1 MLSRAT
7 IALLAAL
14 SPVSALRLASFAA
27 SRRASSITMGWSSP
41 NWNWGSAVGDAHDQA
56 MKVRSSLSTPEV
68 RIQFLQDNAA
78 GDVDMEDAKMA
89 LALKCQRARNV
100 GYDDRGKWEQLMES
114 MTACDFEGDDG
125 PEKLAA
131 ALAKATAKAKATA
144 TAGRRS
150 QGVAV

>member
-1 MLSRAT
+1 
-7 IALLAAL
+7 
-14 SPVSALRLASFAA
+14 
-27 SRRASSITMGWSSP
+27 MGWSSP

-100 GYDDRGKWEQLMES
+100 GYDDRGKWELLMEE
-114 MTACDFEGDDG
+114 MAACKFEGEDG
-125 PEKLAA
+125 EKLLADGIRERLPSAIQYPDAA
-131 ALAKATAKAKATA
+131 PCEMVSVALNRL
-144 TAGRRS
+144 GFVER
-150 QGVAV
+150 GL